1 LALVLAGSLA
11 AGSHAAAA
19 PARASLPAIERGV
32 MCVTCKIPL
41 ELAQSPQADRE
52 RALIAELIGRG
63 YDEAQIK
70 HELVAQYGPSVL
82 APPPRRG
89 SYISSG
95 ALTPS
100 RSRHRAI
107 VLRLAMLSAMRSDSV
122 AAGSAPTTRQSR

>member
-1 LALVLAGSLA
+1 
-11 AGSHAAAA
+11 
-19 PARASLPAIERGV
+19 

-82 APPPRRG
+82 ALPSAHGFDLAAYLVPLAVLVALLAVAVLLLVRWRRRG
-89 SYISSG
+89 SEPAPVSSEEELSK
-95 ALTPS
+95 AD
-100 RSRHRAI
+100 AA
-107 VLRLAMLSAMRSDSV
+107 RLQADLARFD
-122 AAGSAPTTRQSR
+122 